1 MSYRHYQQSA
11 PDGAV
16 RERRRAT
23 PIPVP
28 PPRVPPSHN
37 KHPTAPNNNNNNSSI
52 VNSNNNNQ
60 SPAKQHLL
68 PPQTTASI
76 HHQQYYRAQQQQ
88 AHHRQQY
95 DDIPSPWINPRLYSK
110 AMSVS
115 RQHNAETRDA
125 GRDSGDGETQAGGV
139 CGLRAAQSD
148 RKPQR
153 LLLETQF
160 AFSMTGHVGTSA
172 QASAAAAFF
181 ARAAQKLNLAASS
194 PGRRSSS
201 SKRQSEL
208 QQTTADDG
216 FCAALSRSPPALPAN
231 ILRRLGAKEQPTHSV
246 GKVKVTLRL
255 SKEPSQGKDGQAFL
269 SLDKRKKQVTLM
281 EPSPPSAASTAAPPE
296 DRLLGVNAPKMFAFD
311 AIFTDEDSQIDMCSS
326 VLGDVVHAV
335 VSGSDGCVFGFGYPN
350 LGKSHTMIGTPDS
363 PGVTPMAIAWL
374 FKSIQEQK
382 QRTGARFSMRVSAM
396 EVHNNSVHDLLASY
410 VTDEEQSPGMYLR
423 DDPLLGMQILNS
435 SELRAPTAEKAAF
448 YLDSAIAAKQSC
460 DSHLIF
466 SLHVYQYSVAGR
478 GGVSGGRSRL
488 HCLDLSGTG
497 KFTPSAVGG
506 VLLAIFNSQKHI
518 PHRDQRMAQALKEC
532 LGSVTCHV
540 AMVAHVSPDVS
551 HYVETLATIQLA
563 SRIHRMR
570 RRRFK
575 FTGGSGGGAR
585 DIPDTGRVSGSS
597 ECPSSSEQSADT
609 VIYMG
614 GPDRTGPD
622 ETDGEHPPV
631 YLPALNSGDNRCS
644 MSKALRGSGL
654 ERPHSKSVPASP
666 FKTLSSVP
674 VSPFKTSSLSSVPP
688 SPFKTAS
695 LSSVSGSGTFKASDG
710 SGRGSPRKIA
720 AGKMGMQSSK
730 SSPARTAKSKT
741 TSLSVG
747 SNGEEQWVDGPR
759 ISRSRVVEAR
769 NLHMITTRETWVDG
783 PMQPTVNGTAG
794 ATSYGF
800 MDGHKQS
807 MIQQW
812 VENQKLQAEQQKQQ
826 KDKSSKERLRE
837 GERGRASGQEDNDCY
852 ETSISRTDVNQDQE
866 TSLKP
871 SDVEDKTQDVMAN
884 KDTIIDTAPD
894 ALEPLD
900 DENEEEMEIEIIEVE
915 ELGEP
920 VLVQDSCLQVTEED
934 IALCMGQLENPLPEV
949 DQEEHPLRILSE
961 ENLTIVSTFTDSLSI
976 ANDIERFL
984 PRGSTFLHKTA
995 TTTATWCPN
1004 SSSHTLKDDGC
1015 IVKAGLLSRCQSLSV
1030 SLSEIPAADNS
1041 SVTSEPAYLPG
1052 SGSRYCDNCHM
1063 SMSAKSTALEMWCQ
1077 QEHNGCERLSGSI
1090 SSLRQPD
1097 GASNPTSLWLLRVA
1111 EEEEEEEED
1120 VPIH

>member
-1 MSYRHYQQSA
+1 
-11 PDGAV
+11 
-16 RERRRAT
+16 
-23 PIPVP
+23 
-28 PPRVPPSHN
+28 
-37 KHPTAPNNNNNNSSI
+37 
-52 VNSNNNNQ
+52 
-60 SPAKQHLL
+60 
-68 PPQTTASI
+68 
-76 HHQQYYRAQQQQ
+76 
-88 AHHRQQY
+88 
-95 DDIPSPWINPRLYSK
+95 
-110 AMSVS
+110 
-115 RQHNAETRDA
+115 
-125 GRDSGDGETQAGGV
+125 
-139 CGLRAAQSD
+139 
-148 RKPQR
+148 
-153 LLLETQF
+153 
-160 AFSMTGHVGTSA
+160 
-172 QASAAAAFF
+172 
-181 ARAAQKLNLAASS
+181 
-194 PGRRSSS
+194 
-201 SKRQSEL
+201 
-208 QQTTADDG
+208 
-216 FCAALSRSPPALPAN
+216 
-231 ILRRLGAKEQPTHSV
+231 
-246 GKVKVTLRL
+246 
-255 SKEPSQGKDGQAFL
+255 
-269 SLDKRKKQVTLM
+269 M
-281 EPSPPSAASTAAPPE
+281 EPSTANATAPPE
-296 DRLLGVNAPKMFAFD
+296 DRLLGVTAPKMFAFD

-350 LGKSHTMIGTPDS
+350 LGKSHTMIGSPDN

-382 QRTGARFSMRVSAM
+382 QRTGARFSMRVSAI
-396 EVHNNSVHDLLASY
+396 EVYNNSVHDLLASY

-448 YLDSAIAAKQSC
+448 YLDSAIAAKQSS

-466 SLHVYQYSVAGR
+466 SLHVYQYSVAGK

-518 PHRDQRMAQALKEC
+518 PHREHRMAQALKEC

-540 AMVAHVSPDVS
+540 AMVAHVSPDVAQ
-551 HYVETLATIQLA
+551 YVETLATIQLA

-575 FTGGSGGGAR
+575 FTGSNGPGAR
-585 DIPDTGRVSGSS
+585 DLPDNGRVSGSS

-609 VIYMG
+609 VIYVG
-614 GPDRTGPD
+614 GRPD

-631 YLPALNSGDNRCS
+631 YIPSLNSGDNRCS

-654 ERPHSKSVPASP
+654 EQRPHSKSVPASP
-666 FKTLSSVP
+666 FK
-674 VSPFKTSSLSSVPP
+674 SSLASG
-688 SPFKTAS
+688 SPFKTA
-695 LSSVSGSGTFKASDG
+695 GNSDG
-710 SGRGSPRKIA
+710 SGRGSPRKM
-720 AGKMGMQSSK
+720 AGGKLGMQSSK
-730 SSPARTAKSKT
+730 SSPARTVKAKPN
-741 TSLSVG
+741 SLSIG

-769 NLHMITTRETWVDG
+769 NLHLLTTRETWVDG
-783 PMQPTVNGTAG
+783 PLQPAVNGSA
-794 ATSYGF
+794 ATGYGF

-812 VENQKLQAEQQKQQ
+812 VENQKQQAEQQKLQ
-826 KDKSSKERLRE
+826 KSSKEKVRE

-852 ETSISRTDVNQDQE
+852 ETQLNKTDVIPALESKQ
-866 TSLKP
+866 P
-871 SDVEDKTQDVMAN
+871 VVEADNRPDVMVN
-884 KDTIIDTAPD
+884 NDTVIDPTPTAI
-894 ALEPLD
+894 EFLD
-900 DENEEEMEIEIIEVE
+900 DEHEEEIEIEIIEVE
-915 ELGEP
+915 ESGEP

-976 ANDIERFL
+976 ANDFERFL
-984 PRGSTFLHKTA
+984 PRGSAFFQKTA

-1004 SSSHTLKDDGC
+1004 SSSHTLKDDSC
-1015 IVKAGLLSRCQSLSV
+1015 FVKTGLLSRCQSLSV

-1063 SMSAKSTALEMWCQ
+1063 SMSAKSTALEMWCK
-1077 QEHNGCERLSGSI
+1077 QEHNGCSRLSGSI

-1097 GASNPTSLWLLRVA
+1097 GASNPNLPLGLEGNTNRCGSDEDNELLDPPPQLPPPLQSNLYSLSRSRGGSVSSLEGTGSCLPPSFSSGQVHDPGGQWQYLQGSVKMQERGWSETDRDIRLRELQREQRILKAELAAAKTRLAGRANTEKPSNTYNQFDVIRMPGSLNRLPHPPSDSSSMILRARNLLHPVQ
-1111 EEEEEEEED
+1111 
-1120 VPIH
+1120 HS